1 VATKKSK
8 DNPHQWPDGSW
19 HSVSWQQHL
28 DAIQLSGHSV
38 VSLLPSTS
46 TQKVPSTPLT
56 PPTLP
61 PAQTWAESHGESTPA
76 TAQPVDPYLES
87 ARLAANRN
95 VAISKGN
102 AAYDTGNL
110 GFDYGY
116 NPDGTPNA
124 ANPYSRAALYQLD
137 YEHQRA
143 GTTNSLAAQGQLY
156 SGAYGRAQGRNDRNY
171 AMNEANNRLAYQR
184 GLHGIQ
190 TGQLGAVASAGTGV
204 SNADFDALLKATYP
218 GS

>member
-38 VSLLPSTS
+38 VSLLPPTS
-46 TQKVPSTPLT
+46 SQKVPSTPLT

-61 PAQTWAESHGESTPA
+61 PPQTWAESHDGPPI
-76 TAQPVDPYLES
+76 QPQPYDPGLEQ
-87 ARLAANRN
+87 
-95 VAISKGN
+95 SKLQAGLN
-102 AAYDTGNL
+102 IGLSDAEAGYQSDQAGYRL
-110 GFDYGY
+110 GFNADGSANTS
-116 NPDGTPNA
+116 NPWSQA
-124 ANPYSRAALYQLD
+124 MQLEQN
-137 YEHQRA
+137 YKRSQT

-156 SGAYGRAQGRNDRNY
+156 SGAMMNAQARNDRLY
-171 AMNEANNRLAYQR
+171 AQDYAGLKDTARDTYHNIGAGRLSTYA
-184 GLHGIQ
+184 
-190 TGQLGAVASAGTGV
+190 
-204 SNADFDALLKATYP
+204 SNAQGLSGDAFASLRKSIY